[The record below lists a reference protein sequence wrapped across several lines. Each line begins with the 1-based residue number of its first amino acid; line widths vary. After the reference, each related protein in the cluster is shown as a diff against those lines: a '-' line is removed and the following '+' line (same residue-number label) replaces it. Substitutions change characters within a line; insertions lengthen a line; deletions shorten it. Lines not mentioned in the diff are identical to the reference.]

1 MNIRLVID
9 QLVVDGL
16 ELPPRERI
24 ALRKAVHDSLAA
36 TLLDRAATRALPQE
50 RRARRETIHLA
61 MARTAAGAPWGEA
74 IGAAI
79 TSHVWASPT
88 TRSSDQRGQ

>member
-9 QLVVDGL
+9 QLVVEGL
-16 ELPPRERI
+16 ELPPHERI

-36 TLLDRAATRALPQE
+36 TLLDRAAARVLPQE

-61 MARTAAGAPWGEA
+61 MAGPAAGTSWGEA
-74 IGAAI
+74 IGASI

-88 TRSSDQRGQ
+88 TRSSNQRGQ